1 MEWNDMEIECIYM
14 IRKNRPPP
22 SKKKP
27 SKILNKKLG
36 KGIGVVAIKKN
47 PSWFFFFSLFQIH
60 YLTLNGHSSFKDG
73 TQFSFELLNALV
85 ASSTPV
91 RLSSSWKSYI
101 FIMLDPALTL
111 RKYMVR

>member
-1 MEWNDMEIECIYM
+1 MDT
-14 IRKNRPPP
+14 
-22 SKKKP
+22 
-27 SKILNKKLG
+27 
-36 KGIGVVAIKKN
+36 A
-47 PSWFFFFSLFQIH
+47 LF
-60 YLTLNGHSSFKDG
+60 FKDG
-73 TQFSFELLNALV
+73 TQFRFELLNALV